1 MTPHVPSDETS
12 EYLAQLAHEMRTP
25 LHSMLGF
32 AHMLS
37 QECQQPQHQEWL
49 NNLRA
54 SGKHLLDLIN
64 DVIDFH
70 RLHTQQVEIANEG
83 VDLPQL
89 FDDILQGFAPQAK
102 QGKISLQATMVDD
115 SPRYWRADRR
125 KIKQILINLISNAI
139 KFTPPQGEVHILA
152 SQVGNNLHLVV
163 EDTGIGMDTETLE
176 NLFQPYYHSK
186 SRLNQQG
193 TGLGLTITRRL
204 VHLMQGEIL
213 VDSRPNEGTRIIIL
227 LPLQPDTAPQAPAD
241 TPPAPLQLNS
251 PITLLL
257 IDDDPLHHQVLA
269 GMIKHHP
276 ITMPSAHSVQEA
288 LDNCQTYHPDLV
300 LTDFRLPDGSGL
312 ELAGK
317 LKRCLKK
324 RENQDK
330 TPKIALLTAY
340 RGAEIQNALHT
351 HQVDA
356 ILYKPLEM
364 NDLLALAQQCVPPT
378 AASETPGSLPQQRA
392 QDSMDAHLRALW
404 PEFYQQLGE
413 GLQEC
418 RQLAQQGKHQQLC
431 ALAHRLK
438 GQCMIFHHHHLW
450 QQFEALE
457 DLADSGNAALIDG
470 ILTQIQHT
478 YEQERPRQP

>member
-37 QECQQPQHQEWL
+37 QECQQPQHQQWL

-83 VDLPQL
+83 VDLPRL

-102 QGKISLQATMVDD
+102 QGNISLQARMVDD

-139 KFTPPQGEVHILA
+139 KFTPPPGTGSHSSLPGGRQPA
-152 SQVGNNLHLVV
+152 SGGRGHRHRH
-163 EDTGIGMDTETLE
+163 GE

-227 LPLQPDTAPQAPAD
+227 LPLQPDTAPQVPAD

-269 GMIKHHP
+269 GMVKHHP
-276 ITMPSAHSVQEA
+276 ITMLSAHSVHEA

-312 ELAGK
+312 ELARK
-317 LKRCLKK
+317 LKRCLTK
-324 RENQDK
+324 RTNQGK

-340 RGAEIQNALHT
+340 RGAEIQDALHT

-364 NDLLALAQQCVPPT
+364 NDLLALAQQCVPPP
-378 AASETPGSLPQQRA
+378 AASPTSSHLPQQRA

-413 GLQEC
+413 GLVEC
-418 RQLAQQGKHQQLC
+418 RQLAQQGKYQHLC

-457 DLADSGNAALIDG
+457 DLADSSNAALIDG
-470 ILTQIQHT
+470 LLTQIQHT
-478 YEQERPRQP
+478 YEQERPTQP